1 MDAPMNT
8 TDAAAASGAT
18 VAASGV
24 VTLIYFAVIILCFV
38 ALWKIFV
45 KAGKPGWAC
54 IIPFY
59 NSYCMFD
66 IAMGNGWL
74 FLLMFIPIVNII
86 MSIFAMYKLAQ
97 AFGKGIGFTL
107 GLIFLSLIFI
117 CILAFGDAEYIGPN
131 NQAV

>member
-8 TDAAAASGAT
+8 TDAAVGAASGIFW
-18 VAASGV
+18 
-24 VTLIYFAVIILCFV
+24 LIYIAVLVLAIV

-45 KAGKPGWAC
+45 KAGKPGWAS

-59 NSYCMFD
+59 NYYCMFD

-86 MSIFAMYKLAQ
+86 MSIFVMYKLAQ